1 MFFKPESNK
10 DLVDNQILSLPN
22 QTRLNSIPPQPINN
36 NNNNSINFSQPK
48 NVKHTN
54 TNSNLIKNKEIKL
67 SSLIED
73 PNENNSEKK

>member
-10 DLVDNQILSLPN
+10 SLVDNQILSLPN

-36 NNNNSINFSQPK
+36 YNSINFSQPK
-48 NVKHTN
+48 NVKYAN
-54 TNSNLIKNKEIKL
+54 TNSNLIKNKDIKL

-73 PNENNSEKK
+73 PNENNISEKK